1 MTDGV
6 MVVDDDDDIRET
18 ISQLLERHGYDVVTA
33 AHGGEA
39 MQRLR
44 QGDHPSLIL
53 LDLMMPYVSGEEF
66 RRMQLADVAVA
77 SIPVVLLSGAGRVEQ
92 IAERMS
98 VEVLPK
104 PIELSKLVETVKRF
118 CAAPT
123 PRKH

>member
-39 MQRLR
+39 MKMLQN
-44 QGDHPSLIL
+44 GDHPSLIL
-53 LDLMMPYVSGEEF
+53 LDLMMPNVSGEEF
-66 RRMQLADVAVA
+66 RRMQLADLSVAD
-77 SIPVVLLSGAGRVEQ
+77 IPVVLLSGAGRVEQ
-92 IAERMS
+92 IAARMS

-104 PIELSKLVETVKRF
+104 PIELTKLVETVRRF
-118 CAAPT
+118 CTASST
-123 PRKH
+123 RKH